1 MEGKESTL
9 TALYTFLG
17 PALFFGVK
25 FAECRANVYANLT
38 TVYSSVILTSII
50 FQSVHIITALLG
62 FFQGRSSESVI
73 GNKNHT
79 LTVLMMLQKI
89 LSIAFVSVTLHS
101 SVFKSR
107 EFTRLLEKLDKES
120 RRMKCED
127 EYLKRLKRYCT
138 KFSLFRYSVCAIAA
152 FLESWAWIKNP
163 SMLINMTNIIFITI
177 LWLVMEWC
185 LIVVTNATRFLFC
198 QLIIKIEEP
207 VCTPKTLRTFRTSFR
222 KLCLIICRTNEYFQ
236 LVLLT
241 TFTISFYNLLSAFY
255 FMAILTFDLEEGFSE
270 TKFQMIVGCCIWG
283 SLSLAQFFHLCLS
296 CERTTKEVGF
306 TLIHIN
312 FLIDI
317 K

>member
-1 MEGKESTL
+1 
-9 TALYTFLG
+9 
-17 PALFFGVK
+17 
-25 FAECRANVYANLT
+25 
-38 TVYSSVILTSII
+38 
-50 FQSVHIITALLG
+50 
-62 FFQGRSSESVI
+62 
-73 GNKNHT
+73 
-79 LTVLMMLQKI
+79 
-89 LSIAFVSVTLHS
+89 
-101 SVFKSR
+101 
-107 EFTRLLEKLDKES
+107 
-120 RRMKCED
+120 
-127 EYLKRLKRYCT
+127 
-138 KFSLFRYSVCAIAA
+138 
-152 FLESWAWIKNP
+152 
-163 SMLINMTNIIFITI
+163 
-177 LWLVMEWC
+177 MEWC

-296 CERTTKEVGF
+296 CERTTKEGDKVKGLLLKIEQDQRQESKEEAKLFREEMLHLSCSYNVCDIFKIDRGIVF
-306 TLIHIN
+306 TICGAVLTYAATTLQFHLTVNGLLSSKTLLWLTYAMVQCVVLCINCEKVLGEAKRTSLLLTKLELTGKCSEAKYLKHRAFHNEKCEFSIFGIFCISTKFLSQASATTISYLVILIQFHI
-312 FLIDI
+312 LSQDLA